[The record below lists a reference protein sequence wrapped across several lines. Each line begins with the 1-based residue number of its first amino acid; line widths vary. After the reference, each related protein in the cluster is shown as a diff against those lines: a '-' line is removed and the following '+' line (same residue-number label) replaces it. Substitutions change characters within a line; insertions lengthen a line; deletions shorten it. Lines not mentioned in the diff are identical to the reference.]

1 MSKKDFKVYLSEKK
15 EVIVEVKN
23 AENSQE
29 ALRLALRWRNNH
41 HDEIETVE
49 DYNVYSSEGV
59 NKIYSELYPETDYED
74 LASDIII
81 DAEKGESE
89 E

>member
-1 MSKKDFKVYLSEKK
+1 MSKQDFKVYLSEKK
-15 EVIVEVKN
+15 EVIIEVKN

-41 HDEIETVE
+41 HSEIETVE

-59 NKIYSELYPETDYED
+59 NKIYSELYPETDYND
-74 LASDIII
+74 LVTDVVIN
-81 DAEKGESE
+81 AETGEE
-89 E
+89 EK